1 MVKMDFSIPEEL
13 SVFGVTSDDFAE
25 KKGDLSKSINEEI
38 SENDIIWELYKDL
51 IKKNHN
57 FEILQLIYWNMA
69 IFKDKLGLDSFEY
82 QQKSHKSRLL
92 NLKQQ
97 GKNKVKINSIGCSA
111 SCRKIHNLVLP
122 LSMAIQ
128 NLPIP
133 NPKCEATLNSSYTW
147 CNSIYLLAKEK
158 EPESK
163 KLPPATL
170 DIPDLPEVVENLEK
184 FGKVSL
190 LNSEKRFLNNTESNL
205 MGWILSSLTF
215 FFWHWHVILFSN
227 SRCNSCFME
236 YIFFSAVK
244 SFFK

>member
-1 MVKMDFSIPEEL
+1 MSFSIPEEL
-13 SVFGVTSDDFAE
+13 KVLGVTSRDFE
-25 KKGDLSKSINEEI
+25 KKRRSLAKSLNYEI
-38 SENDIIWELYKDL
+38 SENKVFWELYKDL
-51 IKKNHN
+51 LKIAYNY
-57 FEILQLIYWNMA
+57 EILQIIYWNMA
-69 IFKDKLGLDSFEY
+69 ILKDSIGQNSFEY
-82 QQKSHKSRLL
+82 QQKSQQSRLL
-92 NLKQQ
+92 NLRHK
-97 GKNKVKINSIGCSA
+97 GKTKVKINADSCSE
-111 SCRKIHNLVLP
+111 SCKKIHNLVFPISKALT
-122 LSMAIQ
+122 

-205 MGWILSSLTF
+205 MEQSQIIENKKRTLGQV
-215 FFWHWHVILFSN
+215 H
-227 SRCNSCFME
+227 
-236 YIFFSAVK
+236 A
-244 SFFK
+244 